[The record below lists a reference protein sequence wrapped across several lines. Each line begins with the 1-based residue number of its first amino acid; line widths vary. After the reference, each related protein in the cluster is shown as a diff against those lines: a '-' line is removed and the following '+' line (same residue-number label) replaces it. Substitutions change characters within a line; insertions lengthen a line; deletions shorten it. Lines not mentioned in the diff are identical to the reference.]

1 MCVLPS
7 FSYAICPNEGA
18 RRGKKIGKCVICPSD
33 LRDLSKNLLMIPF
46 SFAVVKVEIC
56 FSLCELPIS
65 ETLSE
70 QKKMCDQKNG
80 RQRKNAR
87 KR

>member
-7 FSYAICPNEGA
+7 FHA
-18 RRGKKIGKCVICPSD
+18 RSVQMKGFGEVKKIGKCVICPSD
-33 LRDLSKNLLMIPF
+33 LRDLSKNLLMLPF

-56 FSLCELPIS
+56 FSSCELPIS

-70 QKKMCDQKNG
+70 QKENV
-80 RQRKNAR
+80 
-87 KR
+87 